1 MLPVVIL
8 GHSIN
13 YRIHLE
19 VCFLLPLIYNFSLPF
34 LFYFSFVYLNVHT
47 NPAIPPLGHQCKE
60 ALIYYRCD
68 NPFSGTIGGLS
79 LVPLITF

>member
-19 VCFLLPLIYNFSLPF
+19 VCFLLPLTYNFSLPF
-34 LFYFSFVYLNVHT
+34 LFYLALFISNVHP
-47 NPAIPPLGHQCKE
+47 NPAIHRLATNVKR
-60 ALIYYRCD
+60 L
-68 NPFSGTIGGLS
+68 
-79 LVPLITF
+79 

>member
-19 VCFLLPLIYNFSLPF
+19 VCFLLPLTYNFSLPF
-34 LFYFSFVYLNVHT
+34 LFYFSFVYLNVHP
-47 NPAIPPLGHQCKE
+47 NPAIHRLATNVKR
-60 ALIYYRCD
+60 L
-68 NPFSGTIGGLS
+68 
-79 LVPLITF
+79 